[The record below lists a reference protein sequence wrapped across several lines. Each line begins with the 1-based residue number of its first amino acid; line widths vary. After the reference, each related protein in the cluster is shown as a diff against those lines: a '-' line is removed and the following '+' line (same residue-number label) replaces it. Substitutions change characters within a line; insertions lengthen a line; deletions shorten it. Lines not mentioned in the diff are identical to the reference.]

1 MPTSVN
7 TMDFQQAA
15 TLLNSLRKQATG
27 QTALAATSEAEFVS
41 VATTLLQSGVD
52 PIMSAISQMVGRTIF
67 STRPYNAKFQGVE
80 VDAQTWG
87 YITRKLSIADK
98 DFVNDA
104 GFNLTDGQSVDM
116 YTLSL
121 PNILQ
126 VNYYGQNIFQKSY
139 TTLRDQLN
147 SAFAG
152 SAQFGEFMTM
162 VTRNA
167 LDLVEQNREVVR
179 RMTIANFIGGKLAM
193 ESQLASE
200 YENGV
205 IHALTDY
212 NSDTGSS
219 LTSTTVYAKE
229 NFDDFCKWLRAKIA
243 TISKMM
249 TERTI
254 LFQGNI
260 SGKAIT
266 RHTPV
271 ADQKMYLYSPFV
283 DQMNARVLA
292 DTFNEQRAEYADF
305 ESVNFWQSAL
315 TPDSI
320 NIKPAYLK
328 VSDGTIIESQNAIS
342 KSGLIGV
349 IFDRDALGVTIMN
362 EETSVT
368 PYNSKGR
375 YWNTWMSFIQRYWND
390 FTEKGCVILLD

>member
-7 TMDFQQAA
+7 TMDFQQAS
-15 TLLNSLRKQATG
+15 TLLNALRKQATG

-41 VATTLLQSGVD
+41 VATTLLQMGVD

-67 STRPYNAKFQGVE
+67 SYRPYNAKFQGVE
-80 VDAQTWG
+80 VDSQTWG

-98 DFVNDA
+98 DFVDDA
-104 GFNLTDGQSVDM
+104 GFNLVDGQSVDM
-116 YTLSL
+116 YTLNL
-121 PNILQ
+121 PNVLQ

-147 SAFAG
+147 SAFTG

-167 LDLVEQNREVVR
+167 LDMVEQTREVVR

-193 ESQLASE
+193 ESNLASE

-219 LTSTTVYAKE
+219 LTTTTVYAKE

-260 SGKAIT
+260 TGKVIT

-271 ADQKMYLYSPFV
+271 RDQKMYLYSPFV

-292 DTFNEQRAEYADF
+292 DTFNEQRADYADF
-305 ESVNFWQSAL
+305 ESVNFWQSAI

-328 VSDGTIIESQNAIS
+328 VSDGTIIEAANAVSQAGI
-342 KSGLIGV
+342 IGV

-362 EETSVT
+362 EETSMT

>member
-1 MPTSVN
+1 MPSVN
-7 TMDFQQAA
+7 TMDFMQASS
-15 TLLNSLRKQATG
+15 LLNALRKQATG
-27 QTALAATSEAEFVS
+27 QTALAPTSEAEFVS
-41 VATTLLQSGVD
+41 VATTLLQMGVD
-52 PIMSAISQMVGRTIF
+52 PIMNAISQMVGCTIF
-67 STRPYNAKFQGVE
+67 SFRPYSAKFKGIE

-104 GFNLTDGQSVDM
+104 GFTITDGQSVDQ
-116 YTLSL
+116 YVVSA
-121 PNILQ
+121 PSVLQ
-126 VNYYGQNIFQKSY
+126 VNFYGQNIFQKYY
-139 TTLRDQLN
+139 TIFRDQLN
-147 SAFAG
+147 SAFTS
-152 SAQFGEFMTM
+152 SAQFGEF
-162 VTRNA
+162 VTLVTQNA
-167 LDLVEQNREVVR
+167 LDLVEQTREVVR

-193 ESQLASE
+193 ESAAASE

-212 NSDTGSS
+212 NADTGSS
-219 LTSTTVYAKE
+219 LTAVTVYAKE

-243 TISKMM
+243 TVSKMM
-249 TERTI
+249 SERTI

-271 ADQKMYLYSPFV
+271 RDQKMYLYSPFV

-305 ESVNFWQSAL
+305 ESVNFWQSAK
-315 TPDSI
+315 TPDTI

-328 VSDGTIIESQNAIS
+328 VSDGTIIEASDAVS
-342 KSGLIGV
+342 KAGIIGV

-362 EETSVT
+362 EETSTT
-368 PYNSKGR
+368 PYNSRGR
-375 YWNTWMSFIQRYWND
+375 YWNTWLSFIQRYWND
-390 FTEKGCVILLD
+390 FTEKGAVILLD

>member
-1 MPTSVN
+1 MPSVN
-7 TMDFQQAA
+7 TMDFMQAS
-15 TLLNSLRKQATG
+15 TLLNALRKQATG
-27 QTALAATSEAEFVS
+27 QSALAATSEAEFVS
-41 VATTLLQSGVD
+41 VATSLLQNTGVD
-52 PIMSAISQMVGRTIF
+52 PIMSAISQLVGRTIF
-67 STRPYNAKFQGVE
+67 SNRPYNAKFQGVE
-80 VDAQTWG
+80 VDSQTWG

-104 GFNLTDGQSVDM
+104 GFNLVDGQSVDM

-147 SAFAG
+147 SAFTG

-179 RMTIANFIGGKLAM
+179 RMTVVNFIAGKLAM
-193 ESQLASE
+193 EDANASE
-200 YENGV
+200 YANGV

-212 NSDTGSS
+212 NTETGSS

-243 TISKMM
+243 TVSNMM

-260 SGKAIT
+260 ANKAIS

-271 ADQKMYLYSPFV
+271 RDQKMYLYSPFV

-292 DTFNEQRAEYADF
+292 DTFNTQRAEYADF
-305 ESVNFWQSAL
+305 ESVNYWQAAT

-320 NIKPAYLK
+320 NVKPAYLK
-328 VSDGTIIESQNAIS
+328 VSDGTIIESQTAIS

-375 YWNTWMSFIQRYWND
+375 YWNTWKSFIQRYWND

>member
-1 MPTSVN
+1 MPSSVN
-7 TMDFQQAA
+7 SMNFMQAS
-15 TLLNSLRKQATG
+15 TLLNALRKQATG
-27 QTALAATSEAEFVS
+27 QSSLAATSEAEFVS

-52 PIMSAISQMVGRTIF
+52 PIMSAISQLVGKTIF
-67 STRPYNAKFQGVE
+67 SIRPYTAKFQGVE

-98 DFVNDA
+98 DFVDDA
-104 GFNLTDGQSVDM
+104 GFDLSDGYSKDM
-116 YTLSL
+116 YVVNV
-121 PNILQ
+121 PNVLQ
-126 VNYYGQNIFQKSY
+126 VNYYGQNIFQKYY
-139 TTLRDQLN
+139 TIYRDQLN
-147 SAFAG
+147 SAFTG
-152 SAQFGEFMTM
+152 SQQFGEFMTM
-162 VTRNA
+162 VTQNA
-167 LDLVEQNREVVR
+167 LDMVEQTREVVR

-219 LTSTTVYAKE
+219 LTTTTVYAKE

-243 TISKMM
+243 TVSKMM
-249 TERTI
+249 SERTI

-260 SGKAIT
+260 ANKVVT
-266 RHTPV
+266 RHTPISE
-271 ADQKMYLYSPFV
+271 QKMYLYSPFV

-292 DTFNEQRAEYADF
+292 DTFNDQRAEYADF
-305 ESVNFWQSAL
+305 ESVNFWQSAK
-315 TPDSI
+315 TPASI

-328 VSDGTIIESQNAIS
+328 VSDGTIIEASDAVSQAGI
-342 KSGLIGV
+342 IGV

-362 EETSVT
+362 EETSTT
-368 PYNSKGR
+368 PYNSRGR